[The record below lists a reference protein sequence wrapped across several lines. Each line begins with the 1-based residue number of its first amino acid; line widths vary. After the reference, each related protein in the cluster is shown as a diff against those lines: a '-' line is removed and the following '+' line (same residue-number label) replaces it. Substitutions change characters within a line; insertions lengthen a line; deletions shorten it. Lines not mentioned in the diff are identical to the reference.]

1 MGLDCPIGAAYT
13 GCVKPRPLDPRHLDV
28 AFAAREGATLRGEWP
43 LAGFERLV
51 EAGGEAGSMVA
62 WSAVAGQPNRP
73 GAPTRAGLH
82 LVAQATVT
90 RECQRCLQPMALA
103 LAVDRRFLF
112 AADEATAAALDAET
126 DETDVLVLAPR
137 LDLHELVE
145 DELLLALP
153 IVPRHECCP
162 EPLPMA
168 AAADAPQA
176 DEAPPHPFA
185 ALAAW
190 KRGH

>member
-1 MGLDCPIGAAYT
+1 M
-13 GCVKPRPLDPRHLDV
+13 KPRPLDPRHLDV
-28 AFAAREGATLRGEWP
+28 AFAAREGTSLHGEWP
-43 LAGFERLV
+43 LAGFGRLM
-51 EAGGEAGSMVA
+51 EAGGEAGPAVA
-62 WSAVAGQPNRP
+62 WSAVAGQRGRP
-73 GAPTRAGLH
+73 GASPQASLR

-112 AADEATAAALDAET
+112 AADEASAAALDAET
-126 DETDVLVLAPR
+126 DEADVLVLTPR

-153 IVPRHECCP
+153 IVPRHERCP

-168 AAADAPQA
+168 AEPPPPAPA
-176 DEAPPHPFA
+176 EAPPHPFA